1 MKGRGRDIESDSGKE
16 RFKNRGKFWQIKREI
31 DDRVIEWI
39 KQRVWESSRERLT
52 VEQVSCLKRQ
62 IYQVVIEAEKESE
75 RERKNVCA
83 RERER

>member
-1 MKGRGRDIESDSGKE
+1 MT
-16 RFKNRGKFWQIKREI
+16 
-31 DDRVIEWI
+31 EWI
-39 KQRVWESSRERLT
+39 KQKVWETSRERLT

-83 RERER
+83 RERDRVKKEDLRE